1 MTPSKPPRRVCVF
14 CGSACGTDP
23 ALLVAAR
30 ELGAGFARAGRGIV
44 YGGATV
50 GLMGAM
56 ADAALD
62 AGGHVVGVIPSSLVA
77 RELAHEGLPDL
88 RVVATMH
95 ERKALMADLSDAFV
109 ALPGG
114 LGTLDEFFEILTW
127 AQLGLHAKPCALL
140 NVNGYYDPLLAFLD
154 KATRTGLVAR
164 DHREMIVVAGDVDT
178 LVASI
183 GQAMARSGAQSIAP
197 PGDRVE
203 GDGR

>member
-1 MTPSKPPRRVCVF
+1 MEKAICVF
-14 CGSACGTDP
+14 SSSSDVVDPVFFDVASA
-23 ALLVAAR
+23 
-30 ELGAGFARAGRGIV
+30 LGALIAQRSYTLI